1 MHAEP
6 PDAPLNTDQDRGDLV
21 AELTE
26 ARQQQAAVSEVL
38 AVMGRSRFDLQSVFE
53 TVINNATKLCRA
65 DAGQIYM
72 LEEGVYR
79 PAVLVGGSREY
90 RELLAGKPID
100 VGPGTLVGRVAA
112 RGETVHIPDALADR
126 EYSWQEAQEAGRQR
140 TMLGVPVLSGDR
152 VIGVISLIRT
162 EVSPFSERR
171 ITLVETFARQGAIA
185 IRNAYL
191 VRELQAR
198 GDELTHSVE
207 ELTALRE
214 VGRAVGSS
222 LDLDNVLSTIVTHAV
237 DLSETDGGTI
247 FEYDEEAREFR
258 LRTATGTS
266 SELIERLHATQI
278 SLDGTLL
285 GEAAKTGV
293 PQAVDDLR
301 SHPSDPHLAEL
312 LRAGWLSLL
321 AVPLLADN
329 RIIGALVVRRTRPG
343 GFSEKTARLLD
354 AFANQSAVAIQ
365 NARLYSALETKS
377 RELEV
382 ASRHKSDFLAG
393 MSHELRTPLNAVI
406 GFSDVL
412 LERMFGE
419 LTPKQEEYLIDIASS
434 GRHLLE
440 LLNEILDLSK
450 IEAGRMELQLE
461 ETQLNEALRDALAMV
476 SERAARKDLTLEA
489 TLEPDLPA
497 VLADRTKLKQV
508 ILNLLTNAIKFTPTG
523 GTIEVGTAIVDGMV
537 ELSVTDTGIGV
548 AEEDRGRIF
557 DAFQQGGRD
566 GRPSPEEGTGLGLTL
581 SKRIVELHRGRIW
594 LEAPAD
600 RGSRFTFA
608 IPIHA
613 ELADGPEKAPT
624 EPQAAS
630 RLGTVLVV
638 EDDESSADLLRLYL
652 ESEGFDVA
660 VARDGDEGLEL
671 VRRLRP
677 EAVILDLVLPTID
690 GWDVLGELKGDQST
704 ASVPVI
710 IVSMLD
716 ERGKGIALGAS
727 EYLVKPVRRHEL
739 RSALLRCLPRD
750 LSSGKVLVID
760 DDPLVLEL
768 IGSVLAGEGHEVI
781 TAAGGEEGI
790 EKALVD
796 PPAVVLLDLL
806 MPEVDGFAVVER
818 LRAEPATA
826 RVPIVILTAKQLSV
840 EDKQRLSGQ
849 ISYLAEKGDFDR
861 GALIELVRSLTAPAE
876 VRPSWATS

>member
-1 MHAEP
+1 MSE
-6 PDAPLNTDQDRGDLV
+6 DRGDLV

-38 AVMGRSRFDLQSVFE
+38 AVMGRSRFDLHSVFE

-72 LEEGVYR
+72 LEGGVYR

-90 RELLAGKPID
+90 RELLAGQPID
-100 VGPGTLVGRVAA
+100 PGPGTLVGRVAA
-112 RGETVHIPDALADR
+112 RGQTVHIPDALADR
-126 EYSWQEAQEAGRQR
+126 DYKWQEAQRAGGQR
-140 TMLGVPVLSGDR
+140 TMLGVPVLSADR

-162 EVSPFSERR
+162 KVSPFSDRR
-171 ITLVETFARQGAIA
+171 IALVETFARQGAIA

-191 VRELQAR
+191 IRELQAR

-266 SELIERLHATQI
+266 PELIERLHNTQI

-285 GEAAKTGV
+285 GEAAKTGA

-301 SHPSDPHLAEL
+301 SHPGDPHLTEL
-312 LRAGWLSLL
+312 ERAGWLSLL
-321 AVPLLADN
+321 AVPLLADD

-354 AFANQSAVAIQ
+354 AFATQSAVAIQ
-365 NARLYSALETKS
+365 NARLFRALETKS

-382 ASRHKSDFLAG
+382 ASRHKTDFLAG

-412 LERMFGE
+412 LERMFGD
-419 LTPKQEEYLIDIASS
+419 LTPKQEEYLVDIASS

-461 ETQLNEALRDALAMV
+461 KTSLNEALRDALAMV
-476 SERAARKDLTLEA
+476 GERAARKELTLEA
-489 TLEPDLPA
+489 TLEPDLTP

-508 ILNLLTNAIKFTPTG
+508 ILNLLTNAIKFTPAG
-523 GTIEVGTAIVDGMV
+523 GRIEVSTQIVDGMV

-548 AEEDRGRIF
+548 AAADRDRIF

-581 SKRIVELHRGRIW
+581 SKRIVELHNGRIW
-594 LEAPAD
+594 LEPAGQ
-600 RGSRFTFA
+600 GSRFTFA

-613 ELADGPEKAPT
+613 EVAVAPPDAPN
-624 EPQAAS
+624 EAPASS
-630 RLGTVLVV
+630 RLGSVLVV

-652 ESEGFDVA
+652 ETEGFEVA
-660 VARDGDEGLEL
+660 VARDGDEALRL
-671 VRRLRP
+671 VRRLDP
-677 EAVILDLVLPTID
+677 QAVILDLVLPTID
-690 GWDVLGELKGDQST
+690 GWDVLGELKGDPRT

-716 ERGKGIALGAS
+716 ERGKGIALGAA

-739 RSALLRCLPRD
+739 RSALLRCLPGD

-790 EKALVD
+790 EKALSD
-796 PPAVVLLDLL
+796 PPALVLLDLL

-826 RVPIVILTAKQLSV
+826 RVPIVILTAKQLSAD
-840 EDKQRLSGQ
+840 DKQRLSGQ
-849 ISYLAEKGDFDR
+849 INYLAEKGDFDR
-861 GALIELVRSLTAPAE
+861 EALIELVRSLTATPE
-876 VRPSWATS
+876 GRPSWATS